1 MEAAAEPNA
10 VYMACVP
17 HVPFLVLQDRE
28 LNRPFWDAY
37 ERQVESL
44 RAFNPD
50 VVFVFGA
57 DHYSAQHLR
66 LMPPFAI
73 GMRAEAIG
81 DDGGFPGPLDVPMQT
96 ALGCAEYLIDREFD
110 VATSYAMEV
119 DHGFSNV
126 IHHFL
131 GSNDAWPVV
140 PVFINALCNPRPTFR
155 RCRKFGD
162 AIGSFAA
169 TLGQRVAFLGSGG
182 LSHDTTEILPQF
194 DTAPSETIRDYIVHG
209 GAKGDLTRERWLDDL
224 HGGLQVVNQMLLD
237 RVPGVGSISESW
249 DRRFLDTF
257 VGDLREFD
265 SWTDEEVT
273 REGGNSAGEVRQWI
287 AAAAAAKAAGA
298 SDVVVDHCSHD
309 LPMGVAA
316 AVVHA

>member
-1 MEAAAEPNA
+1 METAAEPSS
-10 VYMACVP
+10 VFMACVP
-17 HVPFLVLQDRE
+17 HVPFLVLQERE
-28 LNRPFWDAY
+28 ANGSFWEAY
-37 ERQVESL
+37 ERQAERL
-44 RAFNPD
+44 RAFDPD

-81 DDGGFPGPLDVPMQT
+81 DDGGFPGPLDVPMDT
-96 ALGCAEYLIDREFD
+96 ALRCTEHLIDNEFD

-131 GSNDAWPVV
+131 GAVDAWPVV
-140 PVFINALCNPRPTFR
+140 PVFINSLCHPRPTFR
-155 RCRKFGD
+155 RCRKFGE
-162 AIGSFAA
+162 AIGTFAA
-169 TLGQRVAFLGSGG
+169 GLGGRVAFLGSGG
-182 LSHDTTEILPQF
+182 LSHDTGDIFPQF
-194 DTAPSETIRDYIVHG
+194 DSAPSESVRDYIVHG
-209 GAKGDLTRERWLDDL
+209 GRKGELTRERWLDDL

-237 RVPGVGSISESW
+237 RVPGVGSVSESW

-257 VGDLREFD
+257 VGDLAAFD
-265 SWTDEEVT
+265 SWSDEAVT

-298 SDVVVDHCSHD
+298 GEIVMDHCRHD